1 MAYFWLTPP
10 PRAAFILSVQLALLP
25 VLVRYAHATISAYSF
40 ETLLVAFPVLLAGNL
55 LSGL

>member
-1 MAYFWLTPP
+1 
-10 PRAAFILSVQLALLP
+10 VQLALLP